1 MMGPAQLAHTR
12 TDPHTHHTL
21 REDARMPSQTQWSK
35 DERDLSPEEEFK
47 VEMKKKG
54 GCLHF
59 SQHVLEKYQ
68 TVLHCAALLFFEE
81 KINK

>member
-21 REDARMPSQTQWSK
+21 SEDARVPSQTQWSK

-47 VEMKKKG
+47 VEMEKKKEAV
-54 GCLHF
+54 CTFPNMFLKNIK
-59 SQHVLEKYQ
+59 LDD
-68 TVLHCAALLFFEE
+68 TVLHFCFL
-81 KINK
+81 KKK

>member
-21 REDARMPSQTQWSK
+21 SEDARMPSQTQWSK

-54 GCLHF
+54 GCTAVCAFPNMFLKNIK
-59 SQHVLEKYQ
+59 LYY
-68 TVLHCAALLFFEE
+68 TVLHFCFL
-81 KINK
+81 KKK